1 MIEMVKL
8 TFRNMQSRGNVAV
21 ALRVSDLDEWIEW
34 NLGSWRDVVLVERY
48 AIEEEETCC

>member
-1 MIEMVKL
+1 MIQMVKL
-8 TFRNMQSRGNVAV
+8 TFRTMQSRGNVAT

-48 AIEEEETCC
+48 EIEDEETYC